1 MPGSN
6 VIEVAVSTELLA
18 ALPLIAA
25 ERGYHNM
32 DEFLSLVLEGIE
44 AEGLWDQALEA
55 VAGER

>member
-1 MPGSN
+1 
-6 VIEVAVSTELLA
+6 
-18 ALPLIAA
+18 
-25 ERGYHNM
+25 M